1 MLLPLS
7 QQSECTITTKQ
18 PTIIKRH
25 TNLAPAPKPN
35 FFFYNTKPE
44 GDFPT
49 ADYFSPYKNW
59 SRKQFFPPLRIISYA
74 LILFNVGLTFSFIFN
89 TRSQN
94 KKKTVEPEP
103 KLNNAPH
110 C

>member
-25 TNLAPAPKPN
+25 KNLAPAPKPI

-49 ADYFSPYKNW
+49 ADYISP
-59 SRKQFFPPLRIISYA
+59 
-74 LILFNVGLTFSFIFN
+74 
-89 TRSQN
+89 
-94 KKKTVEPEP
+94 
-103 KLNNAPH
+103 
-110 C
+110 